1 MKHHRILLLAALLP
15 FVAALPGDAGTE
27 ADYPRVFRTF
37 MPDSGP
43 SAFAVE
49 LSPSLALCY
58 DPLRGGVGEAWTG
71 SVDLS
76 PTLRAKINGPAAIVG
91 EPFYVPTLIHPLR
104 LGDPSAEAEH
114 RFKGYRYEAGAV
126 VFEFTLRGHLVS
138 ETLRADEDGRG
149 LVRELA
155 FPEGGGPAFLRI
167 EEQAAAKVRVEGGAE
182 VEPGLWRFPE
192 GGKATVRIL
201 PKTPAAP

>member
-1 MKHHRILLLAALLP
+1 MKRHRTLLLAALLP
-15 FVAALPGDAGTE
+15 FVVVLAGDAGTE

-37 MPDSGP
+37 MPDSSP

-58 DPLRGGVGEAWTG
+58 DPLRGGVGEIWTG
-71 SVDLS
+71 RVDLS
-76 PTLRAKINGPAAIVG
+76 PTIRAKINEPAKVDG
-91 EPFYVPTLIHPLR
+91 EPFYVPTLVHPLR
-104 LGDPSAEAEH
+104 LGDPSAEAQH

-126 VFEFTLRGHLVS
+126 VFEFTLRGHPVS
-138 ETLRADEDGRG
+138 ETLRADGEGRG

-155 FPEGGGPAFLRI
+155 FPEGGGPAFLRV
-167 EEQAAAKVRVEGGAE
+167 EKPAAAEVRVEGGAE

-192 GGKATVRIL
+192 GGRATVRIL
-201 PKTPAAP
+201 TKTPAAP